1 MGAYGPLVSFF
12 LFLLFLLFIVM
23 PLDGEEHARA
33 EHENLERKEDYRD
46 PIHHLSISRLLL
58 DTVYREERY
67 LETLLQWLH
76 FPVKAIVNSISIL
89 TYSERPHPAQD
100 GFSGRLP
107 SGGKHKCQ
115 GRYPRMIAVS

>member
-1 MGAYGPLVSFF
+1 MCSMGACGPLVSFF

-67 LETLLQWLH
+67 LKRC
-76 FPVKAIVNSISIL
+76 FGGFISCSSHRQI
-89 TYSERPHPAQD
+89 
-100 GFSGRLP
+100 RL
-107 SGGKHKCQ
+107 
-115 GRYPRMIAVS
+115 RF